1 MSDEVLIPLA
11 SMAQLDQALKDIV
24 IEFEDAG
31 SRTDSL
37 LDAIGRPFGRGG
49 LRDAADQCEGA
60 WDDKRETLKGHLVD
74 LQEQVA
80 AVKDAWEEL
89 DRELASS
96 LEQNGG

>member
-11 SMAQLDQALKDIV
+11 SMAELDQALRDIV

-37 LDAIGRPFGRGG
+37 LDAIGRPLGRSG
-49 LRDAADQCEGA
+49 LRDAADEFESA

-80 AVKDAWEEL
+80 AVKDSWEEL
-89 DRELASS
+89 DLELKSS
-96 LEQNGG
+96 LEKNGG

>member
-11 SMAQLDQALKDIV
+11 SMAELDQALKDIV

-31 SRTDSL
+31 SRTGSL
-37 LDAIGRPFGRGG
+37 LEAIGRPFGRTG
-49 LRDAADQCEGA
+49 LRDAADEFEGA

-80 AVKDAWEEL
+80 AVKDAWGEL
-89 DRELASS
+89 DLELQSS

>member
-11 SMAQLDQALKDIV
+11 SMAELDRALKDIV

-37 LDAIGRPFGRGG
+37 LDAIGRPFGRTG
-49 LRDAADQCEGA
+49 LRDAADEFEGA
-60 WDDKRETLKGHLVD
+60 WDDKRETLKGHLVE

-80 AVKDAWEEL
+80 GVRDAWEQLDLEL
-89 DRELASS
+89 KSS

>member
-11 SMAQLDQALKDIV
+11 SMAELDQALKDIV

-37 LDAIGRPFGRGG
+37 LDAIGRPFGRTG
-49 LRDAADQCEGA
+49 LRDAADEFEGA
-60 WDDKRETLKGHLVD
+60 WDDKRETLKGHLVE

-80 AVKDAWEEL
+80 GVKDAWEQLDLEL
-89 DRELASS
+89 RSS
-96 LEQNGG
+96 LEQNGV

>member
-11 SMAQLDQALKDIV
+11 SMAELDQALKDIV

-49 LRDAADQCEGA
+49 LRDAADEFEGA

-80 AVKDAWEEL
+80 AVKGAWEEL
-89 DRELASS
+89 DLELQSS

>member
-11 SMAQLDQALKDIV
+11 SMAELDRALKDIV

-37 LDAIGRPFGRGG
+37 LDAIGRPFGRRG
-49 LRDAADQCEGA
+49 LREAADEFESA

-80 AVKDAWEEL
+80 AVKDSWEEL
-89 DRELASS
+89 DLELKSS
-96 LEQNGG
+96 LEKNGG

>member
-37 LDAIGRPFGRGG
+37 LDAIGRPFGRSA
-49 LRDAADQCEGA
+49 LRDAADEFEAA
-60 WDDKRETLKGHLVD
+60 WDDKRETLKGHLVE
-74 LQEQVA
+74 LQERVA
-80 AVKDAWEEL
+80 GVRDSWEEL
-89 DRELASS
+89 DLELKST
-96 LEQNGG
+96 LERNGS